1 MSIIRKYATSIVL
14 MLTITPGIQ
23 AATVDGYFSEWYYTG
38 PNAPLALDYHYSAII
53 IDESDEVVTNKVV
66 RCNDTYLCYA
76 GIYRR
81 EGNSRLMIERKR
93 IAVGGDYSV
102 ADFNQKLA
110 AILPLSGQGK
120 VTGSPNNEYC
130 VIVELSTG
138 WKNQI
143 VADSCKNL
151 GPIAPPI
158 PSVPVTCDIEGLNNS
173 IVDFGRLNTNED
185 ARKTITA
192 SLRCTG
198 DESAKGSA
206 ELKLEGTDPAQKN
219 YAILNNISGMDQIK
233 VRMTIGN
240 SNSNTET
247 VTVKAGWSESRDLN
261 FYINS
266 SELAGK
272 TGEFTG
278 SAILTFRV
286 L

>member
-1 MSIIRKYATSIVL
+1 MQK
-14 MLTITPGIQ
+14 P
-23 AATVDGYFSEWYYTG
+23 W
-38 PNAPLALDYHYSAII
+38 P
-53 IDESDEVVTNKVV
+53 
-66 RCNDTYLCYA
+66 YL
-76 GIYRR
+76 
-81 EGNSRLMIERKR
+81 
-93 IAVGGDYSV
+93 
-102 ADFNQKLA
+102 
-110 AILPLSGQGK
+110 
-120 VTGSPNNEYC
+120 
-130 VIVELSTG
+130 
-138 WKNQI
+138 
-143 VADSCKNL
+143 
-151 GPIAPPI
+151 PPT

-206 ELKLEGTDPAQKN
+206 ELKLEGTDPTQKN

-233 VRMTIGN
+233 VRMTIGS